1 MDLRPCSLLLLWTLL
16 VAFVLLAQEVL
27 AQRIYT
33 NTWAVLV
40 PAGPQEADRLARKHG
55 FLNLG
60 PIFGDYYHFRH
71 RGVVKRSLSPHQPWH
86 SRLAREPQVHWL
98 EQQVAKRRTKRD
110 VFMEPTD
117 PKFPQQWYLV
127 SAGGGGG
134 VAPEGGLPGHCP
146 QPGWGGGGGGG
157 RAEAAALPPCSSLP
171 AERPWCCSACRHGT
185 RCAGEVA
192 AVANNGI
199 CGVGVAYNARIG
211 GVRMLDGEVTDAVE
225 AHSLGL
231 NPNHIHIYSASWGP
245 EDDGK
250 TVDGPARLAEEAFFR
265 GVSQGRGGLGSI
277 FVWASGNGGREH
289 DSCNCDGYTNSI
301 YTLSISSTTQYGN
314 VPWYSEACSSTLAT
328 TYSSGNQNEK
338 QIVTTDLRQKCTESH
353 TGTSASAPL
362 AAGIIALAL
371 EANKNLTW
379 RDMQHLVVQ
388 TSKPA
393 HLNANDWVTNGVGRK
408 GSGVPGG
415 GRGRRGGRGSAHP
428 APPAVSHSYGYGL
441 LDAGAMVSLARNWT
455 TVGPQRKCVI
465 DVLTE
470 PKDIGKRLE
479 VRRKVDACLGKAN
492 YISRLEHAQARL
504 TLSYNRRGDLAI
516 HLVSPMGTR
525 STLLASRPHDYS
537 ADGFNDWAFM
547 TTHSWDEDP
556 SGDWLLEIENTSD
569 ANNYGTLTKFTLV
582 LYGTATDS
590 PSLSNQLESSGCKTL
605 TPSQTCVG
613 ECQALGG
620 AGAQGALGCADPA
633 SPAVCEE
640 GYYLHQKSCLKRC
653 PPGFAPGVQSTHYS
667 LENSVEPIAP
677 HLCLP
682 CHPSCATC
690 AGPGPNQCLTCPAHS
705 HFSSLDLSCSHQ
717 TQSSRASPALAEGE
731 GPAEAPPAANLPILI
746 ASLSCV
752 FIVIIFVTVFLVLQA
767 RSGFSLRGV
776 KVYALDSGIISYKGL
791 PSDIWQEEGP
801 SESDGEEYEAHNE
814 RTAFIRDQSAL

>member
-1 MDLRPCSLLLLWTLL
+1 MDLRPCSLLLHWTLV
-16 VAFVLLAQEVL
+16 VALTLLAQEVL
-27 AQRIYT
+27 AQHIYT

-86 SRLAREPQVHWL
+86 SRLAREPQVQWL

-127 SAGGGGG
+127 SVGNGSMTLSASWSLGTSLISAKGPVSSQCGLFSARVG
-134 VAPEGGLPGHCP
+134 VAG
-146 QPGWGGGGGGG
+146 
-157 RAEAAALPPCSSLP
+157 AAAGTHPCAPHTRCEHAAS
-171 AERPWCCSACRHGT
+171 CFGCRHGT

-338 QIVTTDLRQKCTESH
+338 QIVTTDLRQKCTELH

-408 GSGVPGG
+408 
-415 GRGRRGGRGSAHP
+415 
-428 APPAVSHSYGYGL
+428 VSHSYGYGL
-441 LDAGAMVSLARNWT
+441 LDAGAMVSLAKNWT

-465 DVLTE
+465 DILAE
-470 PKDIGKRLE
+470 PRDIGKRLE

-525 STLLASRPHDYS
+525 STLLAARPHDFS

-556 SGDWLLEIENTSD
+556 SGEWVLEIENTSD

-605 TPSQTCVG
+605 TPSQTCV
-613 ECQALGG
+613 
-620 AGAQGALGCADPA
+620 
-633 SPAVCEE
+633 VCEE
-640 GYYLHQKSCLKRC
+640 GYYLHQKSCLKHC
-653 PPGFAPGVQSTHYS
+653 PPGFAPGVQSTHYN

-717 TQSSRASPALAEGE
+717 TQSSRASPALADGE
-731 GPAEAPPAANLPILI
+731 GPAEAPPPVNLPVLI
-746 ASLSCV
+746 ASLSCIL
-752 FIVIIFVTVFLVLQA
+752 IVIIFVTIFLVLQA

-801 SESDGEEYEAHNE
+801 SESDGEDYEAHSE

>member
-1 MDLRPCSLLLLWTLL
+1 
-16 VAFVLLAQEVL
+16 
-27 AQRIYT
+27 
-33 NTWAVLV
+33 
-40 PAGPQEADRLARKHG
+40 
-55 FLNLG
+55 
-60 PIFGDYYHFRH
+60 IFGDYYHFRH
-71 RGVVKRSLSPHQPWH
+71 RGVVKRSLSPHQSWH
-86 SRLAREPQVHWL
+86 SRLAREPQVQWL

-127 SAGGGGG
+127 SAR
-134 VAPEGGLPGHCP
+134 C
-146 QPGWGGGGGGG
+146 WGGMLSQQKPCQWDPSTVWGSVLLSGQPSLTSCAQPCAWVAEPAACAHP
-157 RAEAAALPPCSSLP
+157 RASRAPYEHALSCFG
-171 AERPWCCSACRHGT
+171 CRHGT

-338 QIVTTDLRQKCTESH
+338 QIVTTDLRQKCTELH

-371 EANKNLTW
+371 EANNNLTW

-408 GSGVPGG
+408 
-415 GRGRRGGRGSAHP
+415 
-428 APPAVSHSYGYGL
+428 VSHSYGYGL
-441 LDAGAMVSLARNWT
+441 LDAGAMVSLAKNWT

-465 DVLTE
+465 D
-470 PKDIGKRLE
+470 I
-479 VRRKVDACLGKAN
+479 
-492 YISRLEHAQARL
+492 
-504 TLSYNRRGDLAI
+504 
-516 HLVSPMGTR
+516 
-525 STLLASRPHDYS
+525 
-537 ADGFNDWAFM
+537 
-547 TTHSWDEDP
+547 
-556 SGDWLLEIENTSD
+556 
-569 ANNYGTLTKFTLV
+569 
-582 LYGTATDS
+582 
-590 PSLSNQLESSGCKTL
+590 
-605 TPSQTCVG
+605 
-613 ECQALGG
+613 
-620 AGAQGALGCADPA
+620 
-633 SPAVCEE
+633 
-640 GYYLHQKSCLKRC
+640 
-653 PPGFAPGVQSTHYS
+653 
-667 LENSVEPIAP
+667 
-677 HLCLP
+677 
-682 CHPSCATC
+682 
-690 AGPGPNQCLTCPAHS
+690 
-705 HFSSLDLSCSHQ
+705 
-717 TQSSRASPALAEGE
+717 LAE
-731 GPAEAPPAANLPILI
+731 P
-746 ASLSCV
+746 
-752 FIVIIFVTVFLVLQA
+752 
-767 RSGFSLRGV
+767 R
-776 KVYALDSGIISYKGL
+776 
-791 PSDIWQEEGP
+791 
-801 SESDGEEYEAHNE
+801 
-814 RTAFIRDQSAL
+814 

>member
-1 MDLRPCSLLLLWTLL
+1 MDLRPCSLLLLWTLV
-16 VAFVLLAQEVL
+16 VALTLLAQEVL
-27 AQRIYT
+27 AQHIYT

-86 SRLAREPQVHWL
+86 SRLAREPQVQWL

-127 SAGGGGG
+127 SVGNESM
-134 VAPEGGLPGHCP
+134 PLLLPGAWAQARSLQRMLCLWDSSTVWGSVSLSE
-146 QPGWGGGGGGG
+146 QPFSASCAQPYAQVGVGG
-157 RAEAAALPPCSSLP
+157 AAASTHPCAPRTLYEHVLSHFG
-171 AERPWCCSACRHGT
+171 CRHGT

-338 QIVTTDLRQKCTESH
+338 QIVTTDLRQKCTELH

-408 GSGVPGG
+408 
-415 GRGRRGGRGSAHP
+415 
-428 APPAVSHSYGYGL
+428 VSHSYGYGL
-441 LDAGAMVSLARNWT
+441 LDAGAMVSLAKNWT

-465 DVLTE
+465 DILAE
-470 PKDIGKRLE
+470 PRDIGKHLE

-525 STLLASRPHDYS
+525 STLLAARPHDFS

-556 SGDWLLEIENTSD
+556 SGEWVLEIENTSD

-605 TPSQTCVG
+605 TPSQTCV
-613 ECQALGG
+613 
-620 AGAQGALGCADPA
+620 
-633 SPAVCEE
+633 VCEE

-653 PPGFAPGVQSTHYS
+653 PPGFAPGVQSTHYN

-690 AGPGPNQCLTCPAHS
+690 VGPGPNQCLTCPAHS

-717 TQSSRASPALAEGE
+717 TQSSRASPALADGE
-731 GPAEAPPAANLPILI
+731 GPAETPPPVNLPVLI
-746 ASLSCV
+746 ASLSCIL
-752 FIVIIFVTVFLVLQA
+752 IVIIFVTIFLVLQA

-801 SESDGEEYEAHNE
+801 SESDGEDYEAHSE

>member
-1 MDLRPCSLLLLWTLL
+1 MDLRPCALLLLWTLV
-16 VAFVLLAQEVL
+16 VALTLLDQEVL
-27 AQRIYT
+27 AQHIYT

-86 SRLAREPQVHWL
+86 SRLAREPQVQWL

-110 VFMEPTD
+110 IFMEPTD

-127 SAGGGGG
+127 SVGVPCLWDSSTVWGSVLLSEQPFSAGYAQPYAQVSGVPSWVG
-134 VAPEGGLPGHCP
+134 VAG
-146 QPGWGGGGGGG
+146 
-157 RAEAAALPPCSSLP
+157 AAAGTDPPAPHTLHECALSYSG
-171 AERPWCCSACRHGT
+171 CRHGT

-338 QIVTTDLRQKCTESH
+338 QIVTTDLRQKCTELH

-408 GSGVPGG
+408 
-415 GRGRRGGRGSAHP
+415 
-428 APPAVSHSYGYGL
+428 VSHSYGYGL
-441 LDAGAMVSLARNWT
+441 LDAGAMVSLAKNWT

-465 DVLTE
+465 DILAE
-470 PKDIGKRLE
+470 PRDIGKRLE

-525 STLLASRPHDYS
+525 STLLAARPHDFS

-556 SGDWLLEIENTSD
+556 SGEWVLEIENTSD
-569 ANNYGTLTKFTLV
+569 AKNYGTLTKFTLV

-590 PSLSNQLESSGCKTL
+590 PSLSNQVESSGCKTL
-605 TPSQTCVG
+605 TPSQTCV
-613 ECQALGG
+613 
-620 AGAQGALGCADPA
+620 
-633 SPAVCEE
+633 VCEE

-653 PPGFAPGVQSTHYS
+653 PPGFAPGVQSTHYN

-705 HFSSLDLSCSHQ
+705 HFSSLDHSCSHQ
-717 TQSSRASPALAEGE
+717 TQSSRASPALADGE
-731 GPAEAPPAANLPILI
+731 GPAETAPPVNLPVLI
-746 ASLSCV
+746 ASLSCIL
-752 FIVIIFVTVFLVLQA
+752 IVIIFVTIFLVLQA
-767 RSGFSLRGV
+767 RSGISLRGV
-776 KVYALDSGIISYKGL
+776 KVYALDSGIISYRGL

-801 SESDGEEYEAHNE
+801 SESDGEDYEAHSE

>member
-1 MDLRPCSLLLLWTLL
+1 MDLRPCSLLLLWTLV
-16 VAFVLLAQEVL
+16 VALTLLDQEVL

-60 PIFGDYYHFRH
+60 LIFGDYYHFQH

-86 SRLAREPQVHWL
+86 SRLAREPQVQWL

-117 PKFPQQWYLV
+117 PKFPQQWYLYNTNQRDLNVRQAWEQGYTGKGIVV
-127 SAGGGGG
+127 SILDDGIEKNHPDLEANYD
-134 VAPEGGLPGHCP
+134 PGASFDVNDQDPDP
-146 QPGWGGGGGGG
+146 QP
-157 RAEAAALPPCSSLP
+157 RYTQMNDN
-171 AERPWCCSACRHGT
+171 RHGT

-338 QIVTTDLRQKCTESH
+338 QIVTTDLRQKCTELH

-408 GSGVPGG
+408 
-415 GRGRRGGRGSAHP
+415 
-428 APPAVSHSYGYGL
+428 VSHSYGYGL
-441 LDAGAMVSLARNWT
+441 LDAGAMVSLAKNWT

-465 DVLTE
+465 DILAE
-470 PKDIGKRLE
+470 PRDIGKRLE

-525 STLLASRPHDYS
+525 STLLAARPHDFS

-556 SGDWLLEIENTSD
+556 SGEWVLEIENTSD
-569 ANNYGTLTKFTLV
+569 AKNYGTLTKFTLV

-605 TPSQTCVG
+605 TPSQTCV
-613 ECQALGG
+613 
-620 AGAQGALGCADPA
+620 
-633 SPAVCEE
+633 VCEE

-653 PPGFAPGVQSTHYS
+653 PPGFAPGVQSTHYN

-717 TQSSRASPALAEGE
+717 TQSSRASPALADGE
-731 GPAEAPPAANLPILI
+731 EPAEAPPPVNLPVLI
-746 ASLSCV
+746 ASLSCIL
-752 FIVIIFVTVFLVLQA
+752 IVIIFVTIFLVLQA

-801 SESDGEEYEAHNE
+801 SESDGEDYEAHSE